1 MACCV
6 WKGAWQSR
14 HHSPTVVAIAAA
26 AGFLVVF
33 SIVVAGERIR
43 IMVLPSLFF
52 FFLLL
57 RPTKSPARSSIFSV
71 PWFGSTNSSSFL
83 FSLSFLL
90 LQDFYLNLLVLV
102 FILVGHRRS
111 SWSCCGF
118 AYVLG
123 RNDFIP
129 SLLANC
135 CCDSGLLQLFSV
147 VFFLLM
153 QRAFFS
159 PDPRGSLPYVMLQ
172 AFSRI

>member
-43 IMVLPSLFF
+43 IMILPSLFF

-57 RPTKSPARSSIFSV
+57 RPTKYPACSSIFSV

-147 VFFLLM
+147 VFF
-153 QRAFFS
+153 
-159 PDPRGSLPYVMLQ
+159 Y
-172 AFSRI
+172 